1 MVNPGLSVFGGG
13 CDRFLQARGNGLW
26 PNLGLTFD
34 SIARHTLELAFV
46 SLDLKMNATDANLT
60 NTMRRTKFVRL
71 IPAPPQ
77 RRIP

>member
-1 MVNPGLSVFGGG
+1 MIDSYKH
-13 CDRFLQARGNGLW
+13 AGNGLW
-26 PNLGLTFD
+26 SNLGLTFD
-34 SIARHTLELAFV
+34 SIERHTLELAFV